1 MKYQFQMDLKAEEL
15 DAFVKPCDACN
26 ILQSS
31 KWALVKENWNH
42 LYLGVREENQLV
54 ATAMVL
60 IKPLPLGYTMF
71 YLPKGPILDYNNQ
84 ELLSFFLQHLK
95 QIAKQYKCLFIKIDP
110 NIIKY
115 RAIHAE
121 FQDAIFPEAK
131 KAVASMIACGCIHL
145 GYSKVL
151 GASIQPRFHSTV
163 YFNENDFENNLP
175 KHTKRHIQT
184 AKKRFVEIKQSG
196 LSQIEAF
203 TKLTKCTS
211 ESKNIAL
218 RDQAY
223 FEHLMKV
230 YGEDA
235 QLFIAQINLEKLLPS
250 RIDEYNKVLKEL
262 EGLSDHESAKYIQT
276 LKRIAPLETEIEEL
290 RDIMKK
296 EGTIVDAAGT
306 LAVIYGSTCEMLYMG
321 MDRRFQRYMAAYVS
335 HVEPMKW
342 ALSKGCK
349 TCNMGGIEGSLDD
362 GLTKFKDNF
371 NPMIVEFVGEF
382 ELPVNK
388 LLYRAAH
395 IAFNLRKK
403 LLAHHS

>member
-1 MKYQFQMDLKAEEL
+1 MNYQFVMDLKAEEL
-15 DAFVKPCDACN
+15 DDFVRTNEYCN

-31 KWALVKENWNH
+31 AWALVKENWNH
-42 LYLGVREENQLV
+42 LYLGVRENQKLV

-60 IKPLPLGYTMF
+60 IKQLPLGMTMF
-71 YLPKGPILDYNNQ
+71 YLPKGPILDYENQ
-84 ELLSFFLQHLK
+84 ELLSFFIEHLK
-95 QIAKQYKCLFIKIDP
+95 EIAKQHKCLFIKIDP

-115 RAIHAE
+115 KSKSTA
-121 FQDAIFPEAK
+121 FKDAILPDAK
-131 KAVASMIACGCIHL
+131 KAVDSLIACGCIHL

-151 GASIQPRFHSTV
+151 GATIQPRFHSTV
-163 YFNENDFENNLP
+163 YFDENDFETNLP

-184 AKKRFVEIKQSG
+184 AKKRFVEINQSDVS
-196 LSQIEAF
+196 LVEAF
-203 TKLTKCTS
+203 TRLTKCTS
-211 ESKNIAL
+211 ESKHIAL
-218 RDQAY
+218 RDQGY

-230 YGEDA
+230 YGDDA
-235 QLFIAQINLEKLLPS
+235 QLFIARIDLDKLLPS
-250 RIDEYNKVLKEL
+250 RIEEYNKVVKEL
-262 EGLSDHESAKYIQT
+262 ESMSDPNSTAYVQT
-276 LKRIAPLETEIEEL
+276 LKRVAPLKSEIEEL
-290 RDIMKK
+290 KDIIKN
-296 EGTIVDAAGT
+296 EGSKVDAAGT
-306 LAVIYGSTCEMLYMG
+306 LAIIYGSTCEMLYMG

-335 HVEPMKW
+335 HIEPMKW

-349 TCNMGGIEGSLDD
+349 TCNMGGVEGTLDD

-403 LLAHHS
+403 IVNHHA